1 MPKLIIEGLHCLKGE
16 MVVQGSKNSILP
28 ILAATI
34 MCKGECVIHNCPRIS
49 DVFVTIKILEYL
61 GCKVCFE
68 KNTITVNSENASKNT
83 EARTCS
89 RKPKVQG

>member
-68 KNTITVNSENASKNT
+68 KNCCKFANELSKPYSICLKN
-83 EARTCS
+83 
-89 RKPKVQG
+89 